1 MRLIVGL
8 GNPGK
13 KYQNNRHNVGQMLI
27 EYLVVKFKSYK
38 VKELKF
44 FKTSVFMNESGKE
57 VKKLAMNYELSA
69 TSLYVAHD
77 DLDIPIGKFKIVLGR
92 GPQLHNGL
100 ESIEEALGTNEFWR
114 IRIGV
119 ENRTPENRPSG
130 EAYVLSD
137 FTEVEKEII
146 LKTFPVIADRLAQDT
161 SGVSRG

>member
-13 KYQNNRHNVGQMLI
+13 KYQNNRHNVGQMFI
-27 EYLVVKFKSYK
+27 DYLATKFKNNK

-57 VKKLAMNYELSA
+57 VKKITMNHELSA
-69 TSLYVAHD
+69 TNLYVAHD

-100 ESIEEALGTNEFWR
+100 ESIETALGTNEFWR

-130 EAYVLSD
+130 EEYVLSD
-137 FTEVEKEII
+137 FTKEEKEII
-146 LKTFPVIADRLAQDT
+146 SKTFSIIADRLAQHL
-161 SGVSRG
+161 SLPV